1 MKLVK
6 SNGYVIAEIERN
18 LFVVDTGSP
27 VSFNYIGLERLTID
41 GRSYTID
48 APVLCPKEKADS
60 ITGVNLAG
68 FIGMDI
74 LGKTNLTIDH
84 ENEELLFG
92 IKDNVK
98 PGPDFYFLPFNYL
111 MGSYIVTDNILLND
125 EPIGKALIDTGAP
138 ISFVS
143 ESIAK
148 RLEKADE
155 HYEQDSG
162 MFGVLTGEYRK
173 GSMRFNSM
181 AAAKYNVPVKV
192 GVVSGLLR
200 AVAPVDAVIG
210 ADLLSEKCIIFDF
223 HNMRIGV
230 ALDERS
236 KGLDCEAFL
245 KKYGQCKLDK

>member
-27 VSFNYIGLERLTID
+27 VSFNYVGLDQLTID

-48 APVLCPKEKADS
+48 ASVLCPKEKADS
-60 ITGVNLAG
+60 ITGVDLAG

-111 MGSYIVTDNILLND
+111 MGSYVVTDNILLND

-138 ISFVS
+138 TSFVS
-143 ESIAK
+143 GRIAK
-148 RLEKADE
+148 RLEKTDE
-155 HYEQDSG
+155 HYEQD
-162 MFGVLTGEYRK
+162 
-173 GSMRFNSM
+173 
-181 AAAKYNVPVKV
+181 
-192 GVVSGLLR
+192 
-200 AVAPVDAVIG
+200 
-210 ADLLSEKCIIFDF
+210 LSLIHI
-223 HNMRIGV
+223 
-230 ALDERS
+230 
-236 KGLDCEAFL
+236 
-245 KKYGQCKLDK
+245 